1 MDGAHRLGI
10 LCVASKALPRSHVAA
25 SLLSLRSQLNCHP
38 LETSDLQSKRASP
51 SLTSSHF
58 VFFNLFELERV
69 DYFHSSVWV
78 SLVHNLIDGLLCNL

>member
-58 VFFNLFELERV
+58 VFFIAL
-69 DYFHSSVWV
+69 
-78 SLVHNLIDGLLCNL
+78 SLSDTLLLAHYLSPPVRMKAP